1 MKVSALIIF
10 FLSIVFSVHAQTVF
24 TISGTVQDGET
35 GEKLIG
41 ATVYESQLQK
51 GTGTNVY
58 GFYSLSLAAETVELS
73 FSYVGYEPQ
82 KFRLTLTADTR
93 LEVSLK
99 PVTLLGEA
107 VIESESDSKVEES
120 QMSTITLDM
129 SKVASLPVLLGERDV
144 LKTLQLL
151 PGVQSGTEGAS
162 GIYVR
167 GGGPDQNLILL
178 DGVPVYNASHLFG
191 FFSVFNSDAIRNVE
205 LIKGGFP
212 ARYGGRTSSVIDIR
226 MKEGNSKEFK
236 GEGSIGLISSKLTLE
251 GPIWKDRT
259 SFLVSGRRT
268 YIDFLTRPIIAANAE
283 NAGGG
288 YYFYDLNGKIN
299 HKINDDNR
307 LFLSLYHGKD
317 RAYINYSEQSF
328 GYTEKF
334 ESDLSWGNSIVAL
347 RWNNILS
354 PKLFANYT
362 ATYSRYKFS
371 TSFDFRTDD
380 PNANEFDATN
390 FTYFSGINDFGAKAD
405 FDFFPKPDHYIRF
418 GGGYTYHVFSPGV
431 NENSISDQTSST
443 TFRYGSADVY
453 ANEVFSYAEDDWR
466 VSEKFKINVGL
477 HHAAF
482 FVQKRTYQGLQPR
495 LSGRYLINK
504 KLSIKGSYARMYQFL
519 HLLTNVGI
527 GLPTDLWLPATD
539 AVKPQISDQVA
550 LGVSHDIGSD
560 YALSGEVYY
569 KWMQNLIEYKD
580 GASFQGTGTNWENL
594 VESGD
599 GTAYGLELLLEK
611 KRGALTGWIGYTL
624 SWSWRD
630 FENLNFGE
638 PFYYRYDR
646 RHDIGAAATYTVSDR
661 FDFGVV
667 WVYGTGN
674 AISLPTTRFNN
685 YPNIPSIDPEGNMI
699 GPYNDVDYFEN
710 RNDYRMPAYHR
721 LDIVFNLHK
730 KTKYGE
736 RTWNLGLYNAYNRQ
750 NPFFLYFSTNEVGE
764 RGLFQISLFPVLPAI
779 TYNFKF

>member
-1 MKVSALIIF
+1 MKVLFS
-10 FLSIVFSVHAQTVF
+10 FLVLMCTAITAFTQTTR
-24 TISGTVQDGET
+24 TISGDIQDSET

-41 ATVYESQLQK
+41 ATVYETRLQK

-58 GFYSLSLAAETVELS
+58 GFFSLSLAADTVELS
-73 FSYVGYEPQ
+73 FSYVGYKPQ
-82 KFRLTLTADTR
+82 KFRVVLTEDTR
-93 LEVSLK
+93 LDVSLS
-99 PVTLLGEA
+99 PITLIGEA
-107 VIESESDSKVEES
+107 VIESRSDSKVEES
-120 QMSTITLDM
+120 QMSAITLDM

-236 GEGSIGLISSKLTLE
+236 GEGAIGLISSKLTLE

-259 SFLVSGRRT
+259 SFLISGRRT
-268 YIDFLTRPIIAANAE
+268 YIDFLTRPIIAANTDDAS
-283 NAGGG
+283 GG
-288 YYFYDLNGKIN
+288 YYFYDLNGKVN
-299 HKINDDNR
+299 HKINDNNR

-317 RAYINYSEQSF
+317 RAYIRYSERLY
-328 GYTEKF
+328 GYTESF
-334 ESDLSWGNSIVAL
+334 DSDLTWGNSIVAL
-347 RWNNILS
+347 RWNNIVS

-362 ATYSRYKFS
+362 ATFSKYKFS
-371 TSFDFRTDD
+371 TGFKFESDD
-380 PNANEFDATN
+380 PNSGEFN
-390 FTYFSGINDFGAKAD
+390 KSEFVYFSGINDYGVKAD

-431 NENSISDQTSST
+431 NETSFSDQLSNISL
-443 TFRYGSADVY
+443 RYGSDDVY
-453 ANEVFSYAEDDWR
+453 ANELFTYVEDDWR
-466 VSEKFKINVGL
+466 VSDKFKMNVGL

-482 FVQKRTYQGLQPR
+482 FVQGRTYQGLQPR
-495 LSGRYLINK
+495 FSARYLINS
-504 KLSIKGSYARMYQFL
+504 KLSVKASYAKMYQFL

-539 AVKPQISDQVA
+539 AVKPQTSDQVA
-550 LGVSHDIGSD
+550 LGLSHDIGSD

-569 KWMQNLIEYKD
+569 KWMNNLIEYKD
-580 GASFQGTGTNWENL
+580 GASFQGSGANWENL

-599 GTAYGLELLLEK
+599 GTAYGLELLFEK
-611 KRGALTGWIGYTL
+611 KRGAITGWIGYTL

-646 RHDIGAAATYTVSDR
+646 RHDIGAAATYTISDR
-661 FDFGVV
+661 LDIGVV

-685 YPNIPSIDPEGNMI
+685 YTNLPSIDPTGNS
-699 GPYNDVDYFEN
+699 GSSFFNADYFEN

-721 LDIVFNLHK
+721 LDFVFNINK
-730 KTKYGE
+730 DTKYGE
-736 RTWNLGLYNAYNRQ
+736 RTWSLGLYNAYNRQ
-750 NPFFLYFSTNEVGE
+750 NPFFLYFSSDDFGK
-764 RGLFQISLFPVLPAI
+764 RGLYQISLFPVLPAI
-779 TYNFKF
+779 TYSFKF